1 MSSTAISGPDSPAQQ
16 QPGGIPILVAD
27 DDPELGMILDT
38 ELSECGY
45 RVSVVHDGAAALDRL
60 REGSFRLA
68 ILDIRMPKVD
78 GFQVLKFIRESKPGM
93 KVIMLTAYADL
104 RHLVMSREGG
114 ADEFLTKPYEFE
126 MLRMTIESLLKS

>member
-1 MSSTAISGPDSPAQQ
+1 MQLANQDAGPAHPPSAAQ
-16 QPGGIPILVAD
+16 ILVAD

-38 ELSECGY
+38 ELTENGY
-45 RVSVVHDGAAALDRL
+45 QVSVVQDGEAALNLLKERP
-60 REGSFRLA
+60 FQLA
-68 ILDIRMPKVD
+68 IVDIRMPKVD
-78 GFQVLKFIRESKPGM
+78 GFQVLKFIREQKPGM

-126 MLRMTIESLLKS
+126 TLRMTIETLLKK